1 MDIENFYTTLSIPY
15 NEIKWQEV
23 IHEKMLIK
31 ECKDKRLLG
40 LNNQFT
46 SNISGLRI
54 RSNNDIVMLIFLQ

>member
-31 ECKDKRLLG
+31 EWKNKRLHG

-46 SNISGLRI
+46 SDISGLRI
-54 RSNNDIVMLIFLQ
+54 RSNNDIVV

>member
-31 ECKDKRLLG
+31 EWKNKRLPG

-46 SNISGLRI
+46 GDISGLRI
-54 RSNNDIVMLIFLQ
+54 RSNNDIVV